1 MPWEK
6 ATILKHVDCHN
17 IEMKN
22 YAIYHMGGF
31 SSKNGDINL
40 KIS

>member
-1 MPWEK
+1 MPWEL

-22 YAIYHMGGF
+22 MQSTI
-31 SSKNGDINL
+31 
-40 KIS
+40 